1 MLTKDSPLL
10 GKPKIIYRAISVIL
24 AAIILIADE
33 LLPLGVSVGEAYC
46 ALVLVGLLGKD
57 KPLIIGSAIAG
68 TILTLIG
75 IWLSPPEA
83 QLWIVWV
90 NRILSI
96 FLIWLTAGFSLLQI
110 QSIVVR
116 EETEEIKTAYQLLKQ
131 EMNYVKLNRII
142 AVLAN
147 SKQRVEDDLADAMQT
162 ICQYTGWPV
171 GHLYLRD
178 DEKEVLNPTKIWH
191 LKDPEKFA
199 PFKKITE
206 ATPLALGEGLP
217 GRVVNSGS
225 AEWIIDVLKD
235 KNFPRA
241 RQAIE
246 IGVHAGFAF
255 PILIGPKVVGVMEF
269 FSEETLEPDSRLLE
283 VMESIGYLLGR
294 IFERYQANL
303 DKEEYD
309 EHLRSLYNRLESA
322 RQTEDKR
329 IAGGSQSDP
338 M

>member
-1 MLTKDSPLL
+1 MLSKNSPLL
-10 GKPKIIYRAISVIL
+10 GKPKIIYRIISVIL
-24 AAIILIADE
+24 AAVILIADE

-46 ALVLVGLLGKD
+46 ALVLIGLLAKD
-57 KPLIIGSAIAG
+57 NQLIIGSALVG
-68 TILTLIG
+68 TVLTLVG
-75 IWLSPPEA
+75 VWLSPPDA
-83 QLWIVWV
+83 QLWVVWV

-110 QSIVVR
+110 RSIVIK
-116 EETEEIKTAYQLLKQ
+116 EESEEIKMAYQLLK
-131 EMNYVKLNRII
+131 EEVNYVKLHRVI

-147 SKQRVEDDLADAMQT
+147 SKQKIEDDLADAMQV
-162 ICQYTGWPV
+162 ICYHTGWPV

-178 DEKEVLNPTKIWH
+178 EDKDVLNPTKIWY

-199 PFKKITE
+199 PFKKVTE

-217 GRVVNSGS
+217 GRVVKSGK
-225 AEWIIDVLKD
+225 AAWIIDVLKD

-246 IGVHAGFAF
+246 IGVRAGFAF
-255 PILIGPKVVGVMEF
+255 PILIGTKVVGVMEF
-269 FSEETLEPDSRLLE
+269 FSEEALEPDPKLLE
-283 VMESIGYLLGR
+283 VMEGIGYLLGR
-294 IFERYQANL
+294 IFERYQANIQ
-303 DKEEYD
+303 KEEYD

-329 IAGGSQSDP
+329 IAGGLHDELK
-338 M
+338 

>member
-1 MLTKDSPLL
+1 MLTKNSPLL
-10 GKPKIIYRAISVIL
+10 GKPKVVYRIISVIL
-24 AAIILIADE
+24 AAVILIADE

-46 ALVLVGLLGKD
+46 ALVLIGLLAKD
-57 KPLIIGSAIAG
+57 NQLIIGSAIVG
-68 TILTLIG
+68 TILTLLGVWI
-75 IWLSPPEA
+75 SPPDA
-83 QLWIVWV
+83 QLWVVWI

-96 FLIWLTAGFSLLQI
+96 FLIWLTAVFSLLQI
-110 QSIVVR
+110 RSIEVR
-116 EETEEIKTAYQLLKQ
+116 EESEEIRTAYQLLKD
-131 EMNYVKLNRII
+131 EVNYVKLHRVI

-147 SKQRVEDDLADAMQT
+147 SKQKIEDDLADAMQV
-162 ICQYTGWPV
+162 ICYHTGWPV

-178 DEKEVLNPTKIWH
+178 EDQDVLNPTKIWY
-191 LKDPEKFA
+191 LKDPEKFD
-199 PFKKITE
+199 PFKKVTE

-217 GRVVNSGS
+217 GRVVNSGN

-255 PILIGPKVVGVMEF
+255 PILIGTKVVGVMEF
-269 FSEETLEPDSRLLE
+269 FSEETLEPDPKLLE
-283 VMESIGYLLGR
+283 VMEGIGYLLGR
-294 IFERYQANL
+294 IFERYQANIE
-303 DKEEYD
+303 KEEYD

-329 IAGGSQSDP
+329 IAGGLQDGLK
-338 M
+338 